1 MKLFLFQLFI
11 VLSLSACASSER
23 PSDPDRE
30 GESDLDFNGNDCIL
44 IRTIRDYTPLDN
56 KRLLIYGSGNRP
68 YYVELTRPSFEMR
81 SAIGIRTVS
90 RDNQLCPFGGD
101 GLIFGTFDT
110 EVISARSIS
119 RLTPD
124 QEEYLLIRHGIK
136 QPERRQAPADPG
148 KVKGADVEELGETE
162 PGFQ

>member
-1 MKLFLFQLFI
+1 MNY
-11 VLSLSACASSER
+11 SGS
-23 PSDPDRE
+23 
-30 GESDLDFNGNDCIL
+30 DCIL

-56 KRLLIYGSGNRP
+56 KHLLIYGSGNRP

-101 GLIFGTFDT
+101 GLIFGSFGD
-110 EVISARSIS
+110 EVISARAIS

-124 QEEYLLIRHGIK
+124 QEEYLLIRYGIK
-136 QPERRQAPADPG
+136 QPERQQAPADPG
-148 KVKGADVEELGETE
+148 KVRGADVEELGEAE